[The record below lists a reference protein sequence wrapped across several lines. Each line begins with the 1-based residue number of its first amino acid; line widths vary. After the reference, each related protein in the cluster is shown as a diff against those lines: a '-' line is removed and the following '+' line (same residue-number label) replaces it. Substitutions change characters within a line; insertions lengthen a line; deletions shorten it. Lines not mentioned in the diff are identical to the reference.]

1 MMARLLSWT
10 EHKATIPAL
19 VVLNALA
26 VVGMFIA
33 YREPHGGDLFTYQA
47 LADGLLHGEYSMWWQ
62 LPADVPDTLRN
73 PGYPLFL
80 AAFRIFTKSL
90 LPVQIVQ
97 TMMYCIAVLWTVK
110 LIQRLGGSRSAVAL
124 FLLLL
129 LPSINIAF
137 YNTSLFA
144 ETLTLFLVTAF
155 MHVATT
161 GPLGLGR
168 AVVMGLLLGAAFQ
181 CRSPLLYLPFVW
193 AAVVWWADRRRA
205 VVMPLALF
213 LLTFIGTTVPYGLW
227 NLRHHG
233 VYSVTPI
240 EGGAGVLHFGWW
252 TGRIPGHTEN
262 WYWGNFASVEMVD
275 FVPQEQVPVE
285 VEAFNTEWRAIDSAV
300 APLMNTT
307 DTLMLSARAQNPNLF
322 KTFNSRYTLER
333 ERLLK
338 EATLHNVKEKP
349 GYTFLHSAY
358 TAVRMWV
365 TGVQMDKFRSGSMAG
380 KVAQLY
386 PFVLTLVIFLL
397 GLVLVPQA
405 LLREK
410 GLWKKWLTPL
420 LLCAYFGLIHIPAHI
435 QSRYTIP
442 VRMLLMA
449 LIAIALVKW
458 WGSRRKNGPAD
469 ARP

>member
-1 MMARLLSWT
+1 MKARLIALGR
-10 EHKATIPAL
+10 HPLLIPAL
-19 VVLNALA
+19 VVLNILA

-33 YREPHGGDLFTYQA
+33 YREPHGGDLYTYQA

-62 LPADVPDTLRN
+62 LPVDVPDTLRN
-73 PGYPLFL
+73 PGYPVFL
-80 AAFRIFTKSL
+80 AAFRIFTMSL
-90 LPVQIVQ
+90 LPVQIAQ
-97 TMMYCIAVLWTVK
+97 ALLYCLSVFWTVK
-110 LIQRLGGSRSAVAL
+110 LIQRLGGSRAAVAV

-161 GPLGLGR
+161 GPLGPGR
-168 AVVMGLLLGAAFQ
+168 AVLMGLLLGAAFQ

-193 AAVVWWADRRRA
+193 AAVVWLSDRRRA
-205 VVMPLALF
+205 VLAPLAVF
-213 LLTFIGTTVPYGLW
+213 LLTFVATTVPYGMW
-227 NLRHHG
+227 NLRNHG

-275 FVPQEQVPVE
+275 FVPPERVPAE
-285 VEAFNTEWRAIDSAV
+285 VEAFNAEWRTIDSAV
-300 APLMNTT
+300 APLMNAT
-307 DTLMLSARAQNPNLF
+307 DTLMLAAREENRNLF
-322 KTFNSRYTLER
+322 KSFNSRYTLER

-338 EATLHNVKEKP
+338 EATVRNVKEEP

-365 TGVQMDKFRSGSMAG
+365 TGVQLDKFHGASMMG
-380 KVAQLY
+380 KVSQLY
-386 PFVLTLVIFLL
+386 PFLLTLVMFLL
-397 GLVLVPQA
+397 AIVLVPWA
-405 LLREK
+405 LFREK

-420 LLCAYFGLIHIPAHI
+420 LLCVYFGLIHIPAHI

-449 LIAIALVKW
+449 LIALALVQWLK
-458 WGSRRKNGPAD
+458 RRKNRVHSEQA
-469 ARP
+469 